1 MGFFSG
7 PLDSPVLSRDV
18 VITPGESLDFIFFRI
33 KGFWWKFEWH
43 HGNQDCMEKGS
54 SEENKGWG
62 VFQRKRGLWENG
74 AMWGV
79 LKKKRKK
86 KKRKTRVFRGGK
98 WKSLKEGTL
107 RRLKIGRRGRRER
120 GTSWRFREK
129 KGKEKQNRR
138 GRRAGERKGS

>member
-74 AMWGV
+74 AMWGS
-79 LKKKRKK
+79 LKGRRKRSIEKERFPMGFLGMKKRWRWERIFK
-86 KKRKTRVFRGGK
+86 VG
-98 WKSLKEGTL
+98 LEGM
-107 RRLKIGRRGRRER
+107 
-120 GTSWRFREK
+120 
-129 KGKEKQNRR
+129 
-138 GRRAGERKGS
+138 

>member
-1 MGFFSG
+1 M
-7 PLDSPVLSRDV
+7 
-18 VITPGESLDFIFFRI
+18 
-33 KGFWWKFEWH
+33 
-43 HGNQDCMEKGS
+43 GNQKGRMEKWS
-54 SEENKGWG
+54 SGNNQGGKMRHGKKKVLKRMKAGGVSKGE
-62 VFQRKRGLWENG
+62 GLWENG

-86 KKRKTRVFRGGK
+86 KKRKTRVFRVGK